1 MSTAWENLFWCNFEF
16 GYKKQALAILRIPM
30 PFLDPTMCPQPSCS
44 CPGAPEKKRTA
55 MRDATEGEVVGD
67 VLPLKILAQRVLD
80 FHNIKKF

>member
-16 GYKKQALAILRIPM
+16 GYKKQALAILCIPM
-30 PFLDPTMCPQPSCS
+30 PFLDSTTFPLPSGS

-55 MRDATEGEVVGD
+55 MRDATEGEVVGN
-67 VLPLKILAQRVLD
+67 VLPLKMLAQRVLD